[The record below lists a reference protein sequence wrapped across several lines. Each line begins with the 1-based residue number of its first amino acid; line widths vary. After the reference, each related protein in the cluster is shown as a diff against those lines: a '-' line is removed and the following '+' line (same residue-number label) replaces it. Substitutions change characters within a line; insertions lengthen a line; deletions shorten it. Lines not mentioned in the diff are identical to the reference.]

1 MTPISIK
8 LTLVQIWL
16 LLQKFSLNL
25 VICIQNLTN
34 KWLKS
39 QKNQQ
44 KMNKRLSSSRL
55 LLLLLLKND
64 KYILQSRLL
73 ERFHMFKF
81 KTISQ

>member
-16 LLQKFSLNL
+16 LLPKFSLNL

-39 QKNQQ
+39 KKNQQ

-64 KYILQSRLL
+64 
-73 ERFHMFKF
+73 
-81 KTISQ
+81 